1 MMRVCKP
8 LWGIR
13 VFLSHYSAWL
23 SAVHVALSC
32 SKLALSDAEESLAL
46 EGAKIMSDEEAGTV
60 MTMRTLLSASLG
72 VM

>member
-1 MMRVCKP
+1 
-8 LWGIR
+8 
-13 VFLSHYSAWL
+13 
-23 SAVHVALSC
+23 VALSC

-60 MTMRTLLSASLG
+60 MTMRTLLSVSLG